1 MSSDVRPLI
10 FVSAT
15 SRDLRSCRQRVKEA
29 LLTLGCIPVEQ
40 QNFPPNASTVR
51 EMLRARLKTCHAVIH
66 LAGLVYGAEP
76 TERAPGDPR
85 RSYTQLE
92 VDIARE
98 LGIPVYVFVCGDDF
112 PFDPHDPEP
121 GELQELQRA
130 HRRALVSG
138 DGLYEVIPHP
148 EALERRV
155 LTLQDRVELLR
166 REIERSTRRVR
177 VGLSLAAAAVVLVGW
192 LVFRQG
198 GQLEEANE
206 ATKRVE
212 SSTVRI
218 EATVGDIAAG
228 FARIDRGGGLIANPT
243 RPEEHYHNAL
253 VFEQRGDAAKA
264 RTEYLAFARSGVNAI
279 DASLRLAHLI
289 ETWEGRTA
297 SRELFRELST
307 TFSGPALGA
316 VYALQ
321 FDGEERL
328 EKLLEF
334 VRANPSTCFS
344 ARYLL
349 ANAWREDE
357 INNSGLLDRLGVI
370 QGELRPLEEFIAAQ
384 ERGVLKLEFIDL
396 SVLEQWLSDARL
408 RVSRLR
414 LEERDALS
422 MPLNH
427 GRTPSGADFLLR

>member
-1 MSSDVRPLI
+1 
-10 FVSAT
+10 
-15 SRDLRSCRQRVKEA
+15 
-29 LLTLGCIPVEQ
+29 
-40 QNFPPNASTVR
+40 
-51 EMLRARLKTCHAVIH
+51 
-66 LAGLVYGAEP
+66 
-76 TERAPGDPR
+76 
-85 RSYTQLE
+85 
-92 VDIARE
+92 
-98 LGIPVYVFVCGDDF
+98 
-112 PFDPHDPEP
+112 
-121 GELQELQRA
+121 
-130 HRRALVSG
+130 
-138 DGLYEVIPHP
+138 
-148 EALERRV
+148 
-155 LTLQDRVELLR
+155 
-166 REIERSTRRVR
+166 
-177 VGLSLAAAAVVLVGW
+177 
-192 LVFRQG
+192 VFRQG

-253 VFEQRGDAAKA
+253 VFEQRGDAAQA
-264 RTEYLAFARSGVNAI
+264 RTEYIAFARSGVDAI
-279 DASLRLAHLI
+279 DASLRLAYLV
-289 ETWEGRTA
+289 ETLEGRAA

-321 FDGEERL
+321 FDGRERL

-396 SVLEQWLSDARL
+396 SVLDQWLSDARS

-414 LEERDALS
+414 SERRDALS

-427 GRTPSGADFLLR
+427 GLTPSGADLPLR